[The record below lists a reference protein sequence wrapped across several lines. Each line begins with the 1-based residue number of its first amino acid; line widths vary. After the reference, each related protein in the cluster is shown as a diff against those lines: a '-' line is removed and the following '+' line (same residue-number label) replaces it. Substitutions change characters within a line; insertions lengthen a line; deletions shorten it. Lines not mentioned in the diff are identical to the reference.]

1 MSKYSVDEKFWSGE
15 TGRELKMLGKD
26 AQLLALFLITNPMAN
41 PLGLYNFT
49 IEHVVRYLPMSV
61 DEARLAMDALIGVDF
76 VSYNDDTGMVFV
88 HNMVSYQ
95 NGFNLKVTDTRLVS
109 IHNKLRELPA
119 NEPLVQKFKAM
130 YSDYLHLPKD
140 NQPVL
145 KLKPLQEYTAEL
157 GAGFRASGVVD
168 MSKFSGSVPMIQ
180 ALYEGG
186 ITIEEIMACAKSLAD
201 QQNINTLVPN
211 YIYSAVRNQRIR
223 AAGFASSVIDAAKGA
238 RNLPT
243 KGRQMIEPVKYTE
256 ESRAENIKHIEDF
269 TAKHGGKVRVV

>member
-1 MSKYSVDEKFWSGE
+1 MSKYYVDERFWSGE
-15 TGRELKMLGKD
+15 TGRELKQLGKD

-49 IEHVVRYLPMSV
+49 IEHVARYLPMTI
-61 DEARLAMDALIGVDF
+61 DEAKLAMDALIGVDF

-119 NEPLVQKFKAM
+119 NEPLVQKFKSM
-130 YSDYLHLPKD
+130 YNDYLHLPKD

-168 MSKFSGSVPMIQ
+168 MSKFSGSVPVIQ
-180 ALYEGG
+180 ALSEMGVS
-186 ITIEEIMACAKSLAD
+186 IEEIMACTKSLAE
-201 QQNINTLVPN
+201 QQGVTTLVPN
-211 YIYSAVRNQRIR
+211 YIYSAVRNQRMR
-223 AAGFASSVIDAAKGA
+223 AAGFANSVPDAAKGQIT
-238 RNLPT
+238 LPV
-243 KGRQMIEPVKYTE
+243 KGRQVIEPVKYTE
-256 ESRAENIKHIEDF
+256 ESRAENIKHIETF
-269 TAKHGGKVRVV
+269 TAKHGGNVEVL

>member
-1 MSKYSVDEKFWSGE
+1 MAKYYVDERFWSGE
-15 TGRELKMLGKD
+15 TGRELKLLGKD
-26 AQLLALFLITNPMAN
+26 AQLLALFLVTNPMAN

-49 IEHVVRYLPMSV
+49 IEHVVRYLPMTV

-119 NEPLVQKFKAM
+119 NEPLVQKFKSM
-130 YSDYLHLPKD
+130 YSDYLHIPKD
-140 NQPVL
+140 NQPVM

-168 MSKFSGSVPMIQ
+168 MSKFSGSVPVIQ
-180 ALYEGG
+180 ALYEIG
-186 ITIEEIMACAKSLAD
+186 ITIEEIMACTKSLAD

-211 YIYSAVRNQRIR
+211 YIYSTVRNQRVR

-238 RNLPT
+238 RALPAR
-243 KGRQMIEPVKYTE
+243 GRQVIEPVKYST
-256 ESRAENIKHIEDF
+256 ESRVES
-269 TAKHGGKVRVV
+269 AKHVENFTSATGGKVEVI